1 MKYYRYSIFSIYFF
15 TRKKYTIVSLYISFF
30 CFMLKS
36 WLKSFRYLQIFYI
49 IFILYILFFF
59 LQILVEI
66 VNYCWV
72 ITSTLYSI
80 SLNFDEKFITS
91 VIKIYIYIKIERK
104 YSKKWIIFW
113 ILGDFFFYNFFY
125 IWLCCACSCTI
136 CQYELLQHECI
147 TLEWREDRLR
157 EPLTIKCV

>member
-15 TRKKYTIVSLYISFF
+15 TRKKYAIVSLYISFF

-80 SLNFDEKFITS
+80 SLNFDEKLITS
-91 VIKIYIYIKIERK
+91 VIKIYIYKLNENIQKNELYFEFWVIFFF
-104 YSKKWIIFW
+104 IIFS
-113 ILGDFFFYNFFY
+113 IYDYVVLAAAQFANMNF
-125 IWLCCACSCTI
+125 CNTSA
-136 CQYELLQHECI
+136 
-147 TLEWREDRLR
+147 
-157 EPLTIKCV
+157 

>member
-15 TRKKYTIVSLYISFF
+15 MRKKYAIVSLYISFF

-49 IFILYILFFF
+49 IFILYILFFLINSRRNCKLLLSYYKHIIF
-59 LQILVEI
+59 DFVKFWQKID
-66 VNYCWV
+66 
-72 ITSTLYSI
+72 
-80 SLNFDEKFITS
+80 NFCYKN
-91 VIKIYIYIKIERK
+91 IYIYIKIERK

-136 CQYELLQHECI
+136 CQYEFLQHECI

>member
-15 TRKKYTIVSLYISFF
+15 TRKKYAIVSLYISFF

-80 SLNFDEKFITS
+80 SLNFDEKLITS

-147 TLEWREDRLR
+147 S
-157 EPLTIKCV
+157 

>member
-104 YSKKWIIFW
+104 YSKKWIFW
-113 ILGDFFFYNFFY
+113 ILGDFFFIIFSIYDYVVLAVAQFANMNF
-125 IWLCCACSCTI
+125 CNTSA
-136 CQYELLQHECI
+136 
-147 TLEWREDRLR
+147 
-157 EPLTIKCV
+157 

>member
-15 TRKKYTIVSLYISFF
+15 TRKKYAIVSLYISFF

-80 SLNFDEKFITS
+80 SLNFDEKLITS

-136 CQYELLQHECI
+136 CQYKLLQHECI

>member
-1 MKYYRYSIFSIYFF
+1 MKYYRYFIFSIYFF
-15 TRKKYTIVSLYISFF
+15 TRKKYAIVSLYISFF

-80 SLNFDEKFITS
+80 LLNFDEKLITS
-91 VIKIYIYIKIERK
+91 VIKIYIYIYKLNENIQKNEL
-104 YSKKWIIFW
+104 YFEFWVIFFFIIFS
-113 ILGDFFFYNFFY
+113 IYDYVVLAAAQFANMNF
-125 IWLCCACSCTI
+125 CNTSA
-136 CQYELLQHECI
+136 
-147 TLEWREDRLR
+147 
-157 EPLTIKCV
+157 